1 MSTANDGLYALLT
14 LLLATGVAW
23 LLLAQANYLYGF
35 FHDHIGIA
43 ETIEQYGPQNRF
55 KDGFETT
62 DKAQRIELFSE
73 IVQAVHNGGEGLE
86 SIHYRSSDQ
95 KQSVALLHK
104 AEIIHLQDVARLID
118 ATRFLTVAIALVW
131 IVWTIAKIVRR
142 VPFPSLSEQLGKVF
156 GIAALIAILLAI
168 FGFETVFYQFHIW
181 LFPAD
186 HQWFFYYEDSLMS
199 TMMQAPVLFA
209 YIGGAIAA
217 LGITIFCA
225 TVTLLRYHS
234 FKNQ

>member
-86 SIHYRSSDQ
+86 
-95 KQSVALLHK
+95 
-104 AEIIHLQDVARLID
+104 IIHLQDVARLID

-156 GIAALIAILLAI
+156 VIAALIAILLAI